1 MRAFSRK
8 ISLLG
13 RKMDSASDRR
23 RVLKKM
29 AAWKAAQ
36 DLALPPVRTHDERVL
51 IIRLDDI
58 GDYLLFRNQ
67 LAVYKRS
74 AKWRDHEI
82 TLLGNDSWRD
92 LCNALDAD
100 AVDAIIWV
108 NKHRYLKEDAYRLE
122 IWQRLRES
130 GFSTVIA
137 ASRTRPL
144 LLDDLCML
152 AACPRQRM
160 GVVNTNVH
168 ASWNVLSDALYTSLF
183 IPPNPLQHEFQ
194 FNAEFTE
201 WACGIRSTAARPH
214 IEWRVPPPV
223 QGPYIVCFV
232 GASIASKRWPIRR
245 WVEFIV
251 RYRRSHAGEIVL
263 AGNGRT
269 EVQMVRLIQKRV
281 AARSI
286 AGAVSLTELLT
297 WVAGADAVVTNDT
310 MTAHL
315 GASLGTP
322 TVIIA
327 NGINYMR
334 FSEYQNAG
342 IDSVATVYPEVV
354 SRRRRLHG
362 DGLYE
367 YSETVTADIESISVA
382 AVMAALDGLLAQAA
396 GRTDQP
402 ECGNAATEE
411 TAANAAMPG

>member
-1 MRAFSRK
+1 MQAFSRQ
-8 ISLLG
+8 ISLIG
-13 RKMDSASDRR
+13 RKMDSAADRR
-23 RVLKKM
+23 RVLKRM
-29 AAWKAAQ
+29 RAWKAAQ
-36 DLALPPVRTHDERVL
+36 DLALPPAKARDKRLL

-92 LCNALDAD
+92 LCNALDVD

-122 IWQRLRES
+122 IWQKLRES

-152 AACPRQRM
+152 AACPLQSM

-183 IPPNPLQHEFQ
+183 IPPDPLRHEFQ

-201 WACGIRSTAARPH
+201 WACGIRSTAALPH
-214 IEWRVPPPV
+214 IEWRVPPPAE
-223 QGPYIVCFV
+223 GPYIVCFV

-245 WVEFIV
+245 WVEFIA

-269 EVQMVRLIQKRV
+269 ELQMVRQIQKHI

-297 WVAGADAVVTNDT
+297 WVAHADAVVTNDT

-334 FSEYQNAG
+334 FSEYRNAG

-367 YSETVTADIESISVA
+367 YSETVTADIVSISAA
-382 AVMAALDGLLAQAA
+382 AVLSALDSVIGLRSDRVN
-396 GRTDQP
+396 GST
-402 ECGNAATEE
+402 
-411 TAANAAMPG
+411 